1 MTSTPAEAR
10 ARPPGLRV
18 AALAWAELHALLF
31 LVLYARPIAAAV
43 ASAPGSWQ
51 AWLWPTFPPQALLLG
66 VVIWL
71 VTLPLS
77 AWPRAYVWA
86 APAMTALAT
95 FLAALDARIYGSLG
109 YHMNAF
115 FFSLIAQPGA
125 LREAGVP
132 VSDLF
137 VFGGLGAAFAV
148 GDVLAGRAFVVRV
161 GAASRRSWPWA
172 LAVALLATGERFYGG
187 ALAHFGGPAFFAAST
202 VLPLQIPVRIGA
214 IMQRLV
220 GQARADPF
228 AGADNRARKL
238 PPGVAPSEIRFT
250 TRPDV
255 LVLVAESFPF
265 DNFSEQ
271 ATPNLWRRAASGAR
285 FPNHYSGAST
295 TEFAIFSIVYG
306 LQAQKLDAT
315 VGAGRRAPLFATFR
329 ANGYRVRVLASS
341 CIDWMG
347 MRETVFGDMKNDL
360 ETWCEG
366 HDPRTSDQEM
376 IESATRYVAGLPG
389 NEPVF
394 LFLFFF
400 GTHFNYFPQPE
411 DVHFQ
416 PQWDGSGGL
425 KATTAPGV
433 EIQNRARNAARTL
446 DRRIEGFLSAFEK
459 RRGRPPLVVFTG
471 DHGEEFRQKGHIGH
485 GSQVT
490 REQVNV
496 PAVWFGPG
504 VPPGLREAPTC
515 HADLV
520 PTLFRLLG
528 DTHAPPLYS
537 DGMSVFDAPLDRFVV
552 TTVGWEPRYA
562 VVGLD
567 LKVEIYGG
575 IGTGRVTDLDDR
587 LLPDGSARLA
597 RNAGRIL
604 RALRGELGAAGQP

>member
-1 MTSTPAEAR
+1 MGSSTPAAG
-10 ARPPGLRV
+10 APPRGIRL
-18 AALAWAELHALLF
+18 AALAWAELHALAF
-31 LVLYARPIAAAV
+31 LALYARPISAAV

-51 AWLWPTFPPQALLLG
+51 PWLWPTFVPQALLLG
-66 VVIWL
+66 LVIWL
-71 VTLPLS
+71 LSLPVS
-77 AWPRAYVWA
+77 SWPRTYAVV
-86 APAMTALAT
+86 APVTTALAT
-95 FLAALDARIYGSLG
+95 VLAALDARIYGALG

-148 GDVLAGRAFVVRV
+148 ADVLTGRAFVLRF
-161 GAASRRSWPWA
+161 GAAPRRSWSWA

-228 AGADNRARKL
+228 AGADARTRKL
-238 PPGVAPSEIRFT
+238 PPGVAASEIRFT

-265 DNFSEQ
+265 DNFSEK
-271 ATPNLWRRAASGAR
+271 ATPNLWRRADAGAR

-295 TEFAIFSIVYG
+295 TEFGIFSIVYG

-315 VGAGRRAPLFATFR
+315 VGAGRRAPLFAAFR

-366 HDPRTSDQEM
+366 HDPRSSDQEM
-376 IESATRYVAGLPG
+376 IDSASRYVAGLPVD
-389 NEPVF
+389 EPVF

-400 GTHFNYFPQPE
+400 GTHFNYFPQPQDE
-411 DVHFQ
+411 VFL
-416 PQWDGSGGL
+416 PQWDGAGGL
-425 KATTAPGV
+425 KATTAPGP
-433 EIQNRARNAARTL
+433 EIQSRARNAARTL
-446 DRRIEGFLSAFEK
+446 DRRIDGFLSAFEK
-459 RRGRPPLVVFTG
+459 RRGRPPLVLFTG

-504 VPPGLREAPTC
+504 VPPGLREAPTS
-515 HADLV
+515 HADVV

-528 DTHAPPLYS
+528 DAHAPSLYS

-562 VVGLD
+562 VLGLE

-575 IGTGRVTDLDDR
+575 IGTARVTDLDDR
-587 LLPDGSARLA
+587 PLPDGSARLA

-604 RALRGELGAAGQP
+604 RALRGEPGQQ